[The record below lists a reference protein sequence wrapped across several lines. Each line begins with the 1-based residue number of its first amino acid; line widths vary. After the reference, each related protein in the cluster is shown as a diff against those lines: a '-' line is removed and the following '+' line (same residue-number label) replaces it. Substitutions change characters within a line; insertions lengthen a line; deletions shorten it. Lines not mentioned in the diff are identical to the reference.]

1 MSHIFIDIRTLAFV
15 LMLVTGLMAA
25 MMFVFWRTQ
34 KTYPGVGYWA
44 LSNLSAAAGFF
55 LIALRSAAPEIFTV
69 VLGNTLAIGTLAL
82 AYEGNRRYRALTP
95 NYFASLG
102 IPAALGIVLAFFT
115 YAVPDLNSRIIA
127 VSAAAGLLAFLSVLV
142 FWRPSARE
150 RKSVPFLIG
159 GITYFVYGVIMTGQI
174 GVAYALSDMNDLF
187 TPDRI
192 QSIFLMTFIVF
203 AVVWTFNYVI
213 LNNERLHEELGAAE
227 EVLVRLATT
236 DYLTGLA
243 NNRAFFEFA
252 SAEIKRSR
260 RHGIP
265 MTLIVFDLDHF
276 KAINDTHG
284 HAAGDH
290 VLRAVATLC
299 TRITRQNDIMARIGG
314 EEFGLLLTHAEPRRG
329 RMVAEQLRKALE
341 GLELD
346 HNGTPIRITASFGV
360 AGLRRSDTLAT
371 LLDRADE
378 NLYQAKADGRNRVA
392 AESGDKPLR
401 LLSTA

>member
-1 MSHIFIDIRTLAFV
+1 MSHVFIDIRTLTFV
-15 LMLVTGLMAA
+15 LMIVTGLMAS

-55 LIALRSAAPEIFTV
+55 LIGLRGTAPEALTV

-82 AYEGNRRYRALTP
+82 AYEGNRRFRALTP
-95 NYFASLG
+95 NYFASFG
-102 IPAALGIVLAFFT
+102 IPAALAIVLAFFT
-115 YAVPDLNSRIIA
+115 YAVPDLNSRILA
-127 VSAAAGLLAFLSVLV
+127 MSAAASLLAFLSVLV
-142 FWRPSARE
+142 FWRPTARE
-150 RKSVPFLIG
+150 RKSVPFLIV
-159 GITYFVYGVIMTGQI
+159 GITYFVYGLIMTARI
-174 GVAYALSDMNDLF
+174 GVTYALSDVNELF
-187 TPDRI
+187 SPDWM
-192 QSIFLMTFIVF
+192 QSIFFITFIVF

-213 LNNERLHEELGAAE
+213 LNNERLHEELSAAE
-227 EVLVRLATT
+227 EVLVKLATT

-276 KAINDTHG
+276 KEINDTHG
-284 HAAGDH
+284 HAAGDR
-290 VLRAVATLC
+290 VLMAVAMLC

-314 EEFGLLLTHAEPRRG
+314 EEFGLLLTHADSRRG

-360 AGLRRSDTLAT
+360 AGLRKTDTLAT

-378 NLYQAKADGRNRVA
+378 NLYQAKTDGRNRVA
-392 AESGDKPLR
+392 AESGDKRLR